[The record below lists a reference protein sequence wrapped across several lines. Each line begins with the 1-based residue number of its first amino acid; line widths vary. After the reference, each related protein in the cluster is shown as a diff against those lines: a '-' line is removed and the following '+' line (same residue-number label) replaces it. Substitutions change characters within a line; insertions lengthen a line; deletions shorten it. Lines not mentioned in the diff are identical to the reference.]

1 MFRMHFTPGLIVAVC
16 IGKFIRSGSGTGAS
30 FMNMKSVKA
39 EALPCIVRSKAGNI
53 STDAKRMFFY
63 DISSNS
69 SKIFSLLS
77 SNRSPL
83 LYLKYLSQ
91 SYSFRYWML

>member
-39 EALPCIVRSKAGNI
+39 EALPCIVRSKARNI

-91 SYSFRYWML
+91 SFSFRYWML

>member
-1 MFRMHFTPGLIVAVC
+1 MFRMHFIPGLIVAVC

-53 STDAKRMFFY
+53 STDAKGCSSMTFPLILLRSSLFFHQTEVLCC
-63 DISSNS
+63 I
-69 SKIFSLLS
+69 
-77 SNRSPL
+77 
-83 LYLKYLSQ
+83 
-91 SYSFRYWML
+91 